1 MSSLVGSTQGNRV
14 LTEEDFQQVVF
25 PPAGLEPFALDAH
38 FQAGLVFEQI
48 VGNLPQQGHVLR
60 RVVLAHPALVFPKGD
75 VEGPVQRVL
84 DTPVAAHRRQQTL
97 GRGLQAADVVS
108 SSQSCLKSK

>member
-1 MSSLVGSTQGNRV
+1 MPTFRLVS
-14 LTEEDFQQVVF
+14 F
-25 PPAGLEPFALDAH
+25 
-38 FQAGLVFEQI
+38 FEQI

-108 SSQSCLKSK
+108 RLDLGPFGRFPAADYLEHRAELGPFLAGAQVFQTLRV